1 MPTGS
6 WISYWRSLTIHNPR
20 DLWTKPLV
28 ICSDPSQEANVV
40 QEKTDVML
48 REGIE
53 DFHNVR
59 RNAKKESSIWKAE
72 EAGYLNNPPKMPMKW
87 DGFHFSPTL
96 PVAFMIH
103 LTLDK
108 PWIPS
113 SQLSLRLC
121 ITSKL
126 YNCPNISQ
134 TVKIEGTEV
143 NAHYSMKKGLQPFS
157 MSPSWRLEDLHL
169 WPIWQ
174 STWIP
179 NNLL

>member
-40 QEKTDVML
+40 QEETNVML

-72 EAGYLNNPPKMPMKW
+72 EAGYLNNPPKDAHEMRWFP
-87 DGFHFSPTL
+87 FFSNFARSVYDPFDSWQTMD
-96 PVAFMIH
+96 PKQSTESASMHHVQI
-103 LTLDK
+103 
-108 PWIPS
+108 
-113 SQLSLRLC
+113 
-121 ITSKL
+121 
-126 YNCPNISQ
+126 NCPNISQ
-134 TVKIEGTEV
+134 TVKNEGTEV